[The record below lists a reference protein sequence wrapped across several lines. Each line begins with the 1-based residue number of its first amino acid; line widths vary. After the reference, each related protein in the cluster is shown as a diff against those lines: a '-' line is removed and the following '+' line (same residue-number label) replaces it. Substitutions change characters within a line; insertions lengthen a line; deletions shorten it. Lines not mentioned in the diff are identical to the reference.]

1 MRLEDLVRRIA
12 WVMMLLSSWGCTERS
27 VRSATLPDKAD
38 FLPTISGSDSSR
50 SEEPRLLIRCEGGR
64 IGAYVVMEET
74 SETESDSGPV
84 EAVPVSL
91 DSTLAC

>member
-1 MRLEDLVRRIA
+1 MRLEVWVRRIV
-12 WVMMLLSSWGCTERS
+12 WVMLLFSGWGCTEGS
-27 VRSATLPDKAD
+27 VRSATLPESAD
-38 FLPTISGSDSSR
+38 FLPTISGNDSSR

-64 IGAYVVMEET
+64 IGAYVVVEGT
-74 SETESDSGPV
+74 SETETDSGPV

>member
-1 MRLEDLVRRIA
+1 MRLEVRVRRIA
-12 WVMMLLSSWGCTERS
+12 GVMLLLSSWGCTERS
-27 VRSATLPDKAD
+27 ARSATVPESAD
-38 FLPTISGSDSSR
+38 FLPTVSTNDSSK

-64 IGAYVVMEET
+64 IGAYVVMERT
-74 SETESDSGPV
+74 SQTESDSGPV